1 MKRLK
6 RIFSVLIAAMIT
18 AVCAVQSVSA
28 ATMSDAKNGVVYI
41 QAYFDVGLTESDGTP
56 INYYFEGFDYPLERS
71 IISQGTGFAVGK
83 EGEPVKYFVTCA
95 HIVLDESADAG
106 SVLGTN
112 IAAGQ
117 RANEVRIYYSWA
129 EDDYVRAQIRA
140 VDEVKDLCV
149 LEISNPTEKRIP
161 LKVRESDTMDELD
174 KYAALGFPDIS
185 TAFIDSTAINFD
197 IGDISMQQGN
207 ISGKSTNDDHTD
219 VYRLN
224 GMNLAS
230 GNSGG
235 PVVNSNG
242 EVVGVASYSV
252 SRADGD
258 TNDYAIVIDQLS
270 GLLSTSNYDI
280 VTGSA
285 SEAQTTA
292 NNNNTQTEATQETT
306 TKKETT
312 TQKETTAE
320 RETTAA
326 TTAANTSNS
335 DGNGNTIL
343 IIVIAAAAVIIVVA
357 VVIVIVSKKNSAPAA
372 SAPAYAPAAPRN
384 GIILGVKGV
393 MTGRSF
399 PVNGSALMGRQ
410 PQCTVRI
417 PDGTKGV
424 SGIHCEIRKTAG
436 GYEIVDRGSSCGTF
450 LGNGQKLV
458 PDVPVALED
467 GMYFYLGSPEQLFQ
481 IKF

>member
-28 ATMSDAKNGVVYI
+28 ITMSEAKNGVVFI
-41 QAYFDVGLTESDGTP
+41 QAYFDAGLTESDGVTP
-56 INYYFEGFDYPLERS
+56 INYYFEGFNYPLDRQV
-71 IISQGTGFAVGK
+71 ISQGTGFAIGK

-106 SVLGTN
+106 SILGTSL
-112 IAAGQ
+112 AQGQ

-149 LEISNPTEKRIP
+149 LEISNPTDKRIP

-174 KYAALGFPDIS
+174 KYAALGYPSIA
-185 TAFIDSTAINFD
+185 TAFIDSTAINLD
-197 IGDISMQQGN
+197 IGDISLQQGN
-207 ISGKSTNDDHTD
+207 ISGKTTNDDHTD

-242 EVVGVASYSV
+242 EVVGVASYTV

-270 GLLSTSNYDI
+270 GLLSTNNYDI

-292 NNNNTQTEATQETT
+292 NNNNAQTEPPQETT

-312 TQKETTAE
+312 QKETTAQN
-320 RETTAA
+320 ETTAA
-326 TTAANTSNS
+326 TTAADTSKS

-357 VVIVIVSKKNSAPAA
+357 VVIVIAAKKKSEPVV
-372 SAPAYAPAAPRN
+372 SAPAYTPAASRN
-384 GIILGVKGV
+384 GIILGVKGAL
-393 MTGRSF
+393 TGRSF
-399 PVNGSALMGRQ
+399 PVNSSALMGRQ

-424 SGIHCEIRKTAG
+424 SGIHCEIRKSAS
-436 GYEIVDRGSSCGTF
+436 GYEIVDRGSSYGTF

-458 PDVPVALED
+458 PDVPVSLED